1 MHEVA
6 PGPVGAEADRVV
18 GAAEVRLVLGV
29 AGDGAELA
37 AAVRE
42 LALVAVLAVALNQ
55 KRIKL

>member
-1 MHEVA
+1 MA

-18 GAAEVRLVLGV
+18 GAAEVCLVLGV

-42 LALVAVLAVALNQ
+42 LALVAVLAVALNE